1 MTKLNEIKR
10 QNLNEKQIEKF
21 QKLRK
26 NTSKKFNM

>member
-10 QNLNEKQIEKF
+10 QNVNEKQIEKF

-26 NTSKKFNM
+26 NTSKNFNI